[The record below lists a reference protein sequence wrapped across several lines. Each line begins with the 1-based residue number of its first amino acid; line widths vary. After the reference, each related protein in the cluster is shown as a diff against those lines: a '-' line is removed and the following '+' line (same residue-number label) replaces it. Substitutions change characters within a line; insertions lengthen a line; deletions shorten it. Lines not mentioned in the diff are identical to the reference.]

1 MVHGS
6 QISEEGGE
14 INEMAKTTANKKRHN
29 TSSNQKKNTIETPK
43 AKDSKDIENN
53 KQEKVHL
60 EFPYDDLEFL
70 YEYTLKKMGIKDP
83 FK

>member
-1 MVHGS
+1 
-6 QISEEGGE
+6 
-14 INEMAKTTANKKRHN
+14 MAKNAANIERHN
-29 TSSNQKKNTIETPK
+29 TSSNQKKNIIETPK
-43 AKDSKDIENN
+43 AKDSKDIKNN

-70 YEYTLKKMGIKDP
+70 YEYTLKEMGIKDP